1 MKNHYYIFSN
11 SVIRRKDNTLIFDT
25 GNWESLK
32 TLEEKGISDIDA
44 ADRTGNIE
52 KFKKEQE
59 ELLISYDISD
69 KFDGEHQKKYIPIEN
84 VDSIFCFG
92 EVKFNSRFLNFL
104 SQSNIPLHIFNYYGF
119 YSGSYYPRDYLNSG
133 DLLIRQS
140 EFYID
145 KEKRLELAKEFVSGA
160 AFNILKNLRYYLNRN
175 VDLSIEIQNIE
186 GLIACIE
193 GMGDV
198 PSLMGIEGNIRQTYY
213 SCWTKIMNKEIDF
226 ERRVK
231 RPPDNMI
238 NSLISFG
245 NMIVYTT
252 CLSEIYRTQLNP
264 LIGYLHEPGERR
276 YTLSLDIAEI
286 FKPILT
292 DRIIFKVI
300 NQNMISEEN
309 FNIKY
314 NCCVM
319 NESAK
324 KTFVKEF
331 DDKLKTVI
339 NHRVLGRNVSY
350 RRLIRLECYKLT
362 KHLLGEKKYEAFKIW
377 W

>member
-11 SVIRRKDNTLIFDT
+11 SIIRRKDNTLIFET
-25 GNWESLK
+25 GDWESLK
-32 TLEEKGISDIDA
+32 TAEEKNASDIDLS
-44 ADRTGNIE
+44 DKNGEIE
-52 KFKKEQE
+52 KFKAEQE
-59 ELLISYDISD
+59 ELLVSYDISD
-69 KFDGEHQKKYIPIEN
+69 KFDGEHQRKFIPIEN

-104 SQSNIPLHIFNYYGF
+104 SQNNIPLHIFNYYGF
-119 YSGSYYPRDYLNSG
+119 YSGSFYPREYLNSG
-133 DLLIRQS
+133 DMLVRQS
-140 EFYID
+140 EFYLD

-160 AFNILKNLRYYLNRN
+160 TFNILKNLKYYNNRN
-175 VDLSIEIQNIE
+175 VELSDEINAIESLTGSINLMRDIS
-186 GLIACIE
+186 A
-193 GMGDV
+193 
-198 PSLMGIEGNIRQTYY
+198 LMGIEGNIHQIYY
-213 SCWTKIMNKEIDF
+213 SCWKKIMNKEIDF

-231 RPPDNMI
+231 RPPDNML

-245 NMIVYTT
+245 NMIVYTA

-264 LIGYLHEPGERR
+264 LIGYLHEPGDRR

-300 NQNMISEEN
+300 NQNMVSEEN
-309 FNIKY
+309 FSNKY
-314 NCCVM
+314 NYCVM

-324 KTFVKEF
+324 KIFVKEF

-339 NHRVLGRNVSY
+339 NHRTLGRNVSY
-350 RRLIRLECYKLT
+350 RRLIRLECYKLI

>member
-11 SVIRRKDNTLIFDT
+11 SIIRRKDNTLIFET

-32 TLEEKGISDIDA
+32 TAEEKSASDIDVS
-44 ADRTGNIE
+44 DKSGNIE
-52 KFKKEQE
+52 KFRNEQE
-59 ELLISYDISD
+59 ELLVSYDISD
-69 KFDGEHQKKYIPIEN
+69 KFDGEHQRKFIPIEN

-104 SQSNIPLHIFNYYGF
+104 SQNNIPLHIFNYYGF

-133 DLLIRQS
+133 DLLVRQS
-140 EFYID
+140 EFYIN
-145 KEKRLELAKEFVSGA
+145 KESRLELAKEFVSGA
-160 AFNILKNLRYYLNRN
+160 TYNILRNLKYYNNRN
-175 VDLSIEIQNIE
+175 ADLSEEINLIESLTGSFNLMHDIPE
-186 GLIACIE
+186 
-193 GMGDV
+193 
-198 PSLMGIEGNIRQTYY
+198 LMGIEGNIHQIYY
-213 SCWTKIMNKEIDF
+213 SCWKKIINKEIDF

-238 NSLISFG
+238 NALISFG
-245 NMIVYTT
+245 NMIVYTA

-292 DRIIFKVI
+292 DRIIFKAI
-300 NQNMISEEN
+300 NQNMLSEAN
-309 FNIKY
+309 FSSKY
-314 NCCVM
+314 NYCVM

-324 KTFVKEF
+324 KVFVKEF

-339 NHRVLGRNVSY
+339 NHRTLGRNVSY
-350 RRLIRLECYKLT
+350 RRLIRLECYKLI

>member
-11 SVIRRKDNTLIFDT
+11 SIIRRKDNTLVFET
-25 GNWESLK
+25 GDWESFK
-32 TLEEKGISDIDA
+32 TTNEKIVTDIDA
-44 ADRTGNIE
+44 ADKSGNME
-52 KFKKEQE
+52 NYKQEQE
-59 ELLISYDISD
+59 ELLVSYDIAD
-69 KFDGEHQKKYIPIEN
+69 KFGSDYQRKFIPVEN
-84 VDSIFCFG
+84 VDSLFCFG

-104 SQSNIPLHIFNYYGF
+104 SKSNIPVHIFNYYGF
-119 YSGSYYPRDYLNSG
+119 YSGSFYPREYLNSG
-133 DLLIRQS
+133 ELLIRQS
-140 EFYID
+140 EFYLD
-145 KEKRLELAKEFVSGA
+145 KEKRIELAKEFVRGA

-175 VDLSIEIQNIE
+175 ADLMAEINNIE
-186 GLIACIE
+186 ALIACID
-193 GMGDV
+193 GMADV
-198 PSLMGIEGNIRQTYY
+198 PNLMGVEGNIRQIYY

-238 NSLISFG
+238 NALISFG
-245 NMIVYTT
+245 NMIVYTA

-286 FKPILT
+286 FKPIIT

-300 NQNMISEEN
+300 NQNMIGEEN
-309 FNIKY
+309 FSNKY
-314 NCCVM
+314 NYCVM

-324 KTFVKEF
+324 KVFVKEF

-339 NHRVLGRNVSY
+339 NHRALGRNVSY
-350 RRLIRLECYKLT
+350 RRLIRLECYKLI
-362 KHLLGEKKYEAFKIW
+362 KHLLGEKKYDAFKIW

>member
-32 TLEEKGISDIDA
+32 TLEEKGISDIDV
-44 ADRTGNIE
+44 ADRAGNIE

-69 KFDGEHQKKYIPIEN
+69 KFDGEHQRKYIPIEN

-175 VDLSIEIQNIE
+175 VELSIEIQNIE

-193 GMGDV
+193 SMGDV

>member
-11 SVIRRKDNTLIFDT
+11 SIIRRKDNTLIFET
-25 GNWESLK
+25 GDWESLK
-32 TLEEKGISDIDA
+32 TAEEKNASDIDLS
-44 ADRTGNIE
+44 DKNGEIE
-52 KFKKEQE
+52 KFKAEQE
-59 ELLISYDISD
+59 ELLVSYDISD
-69 KFDGEHQKKYIPIEN
+69 KFDGEHQRKFIPIEN

-104 SQSNIPLHIFNYYGF
+104 SQNNIPLHIFNYYGF
-119 YSGSYYPRDYLNSG
+119 YSGSFYPREYLNSG
-133 DLLIRQS
+133 DMLVRQS
-140 EFYID
+140 EFYLD

-160 AFNILKNLRYYLNRN
+160 TFNILRNLKYYNNRN
-175 VDLSIEIQNIE
+175 VELSDEINAIESLTGSINLMRDIS
-186 GLIACIE
+186 A
-193 GMGDV
+193 
-198 PSLMGIEGNIRQTYY
+198 LMGIEGNIHQIYY
-213 SCWTKIMNKEIDF
+213 SCWKKIMNKEIDF

-231 RPPDNMI
+231 RPPDNML

-245 NMIVYTT
+245 NMIVYTA

-264 LIGYLHEPGERR
+264 LIGYLHEPGDRR

-300 NQNMISEEN
+300 NQNMVSEEN
-309 FNIKY
+309 FSNKY
-314 NCCVM
+314 NYCVM

-324 KTFVKEF
+324 KIFVKEF

-339 NHRVLGRNVSY
+339 NHRTLGRNVSY
-350 RRLIRLECYKLT
+350 RRLIRLECYKLI

>member
-11 SVIRRKDNTLIFDT
+11 SIIRRKDNTLIFET

-32 TLEEKGISDIDA
+32 TAEEKSASDIDVS
-44 ADRTGNIE
+44 DKSGNIE
-52 KFKKEQE
+52 KFRNEQE
-59 ELLISYDISD
+59 ELLVSYDISD
-69 KFDGEHQKKYIPIEN
+69 KFDGEHQRKFIPIEN

-104 SQSNIPLHIFNYYGF
+104 SQNNIPLHIFNYYGF
-119 YSGSYYPRDYLNSG
+119 YSGSFYPREYLNSG
-133 DLLIRQS
+133 DLLVRQS
-140 EFYID
+140 EFYLD

-160 AFNILKNLRYYLNRN
+160 TFNILRNLKYYNNRN
-175 VDLSIEIQNIE
+175 VELSDEINAIESLTGSINLMSDIS
-186 GLIACIE
+186 A
-193 GMGDV
+193 
-198 PSLMGIEGNIRQTYY
+198 LMGIEGNIHQIYY
-213 SCWTKIMNKEIDF
+213 SCWKKIMNKEIDF

-231 RPPDNMI
+231 RPPDNML

-245 NMIVYTT
+245 NMIVYTA

-264 LIGYLHEPGERR
+264 LIGYLHEPGDRR

-300 NQNMISEEN
+300 NQNMVSEEN
-309 FNIKY
+309 FSNKY
-314 NCCVM
+314 NYCVM

-324 KTFVKEF
+324 KIFVKEF

-339 NHRVLGRNVSY
+339 NHRTLGRNVSY
-350 RRLIRLECYKLT
+350 RRLIRLECYKLI

>member
-69 KFDGEHQKKYIPIEN
+69 KFDGEHQRKYIPIEN

-175 VDLSIEIQNIE
+175 VELSIEIQNIE

-193 GMGDV
+193 SMGDV

>member
-11 SVIRRKDNTLIFDT
+11 SIIRRKDNTLIFET
-25 GNWESLK
+25 GDWESLK
-32 TLEEKGISDIDA
+32 TAEEKNASDIDLS
-44 ADRTGNIE
+44 DKNGEIE
-52 KFKKEQE
+52 KFKAEQE
-59 ELLISYDISD
+59 ELLVSYDISD
-69 KFDGEHQKKYIPIEN
+69 KFDGEHQRKFIPIEN

-104 SQSNIPLHIFNYYGF
+104 SQNNIPLHIFNYYGF
-119 YSGSYYPRDYLNSG
+119 YSGSFYPREYLNSG
-133 DLLIRQS
+133 DLLVRQS
-140 EFYID
+140 EFYLD

-160 AFNILKNLRYYLNRN
+160 TFNILRNLKYYNNRN
-175 VDLSIEIQNIE
+175 VELSDEINAIESLTGSINLMRDIS
-186 GLIACIE
+186 A
-193 GMGDV
+193 
-198 PSLMGIEGNIRQTYY
+198 LMGIEGNIHQIYY
-213 SCWTKIMNKEIDF
+213 SCWKKIMNKEIDF

-231 RPPDNMI
+231 RPPDNML

-245 NMIVYTT
+245 NMIVYTA

-264 LIGYLHEPGERR
+264 LIGYLHEPGDRR

-300 NQNMISEEN
+300 NQNMVSEEN
-309 FNIKY
+309 FSNKY
-314 NCCVM
+314 NYCVM

-324 KTFVKEF
+324 KIFVKEF

-339 NHRVLGRNVSY
+339 NHRTLGRNVSY
-350 RRLIRLECYKLT
+350 RRLIRLECYKLI